1 VVVTLKGRLAR
12 SFRINVDT
20 SVNASKELMSKSL
33 GTIWN
38 LDPHTAK
45 KHEILRRYFEAW
57 LPIMAR
63 WNGRV
68 VYIDGFAGPGRY
80 SAGEDGSP
88 VVVLKAARDHA
99 YPIRGE
105 LVCIFVEDDLERCKH
120 LKGLL
125 DELSTTLPAH
135 VKWSVVHGKFDEHLT
150 KTFKLIETQKEN
162 IAPTLVFI
170 DPFGFSHTPFQTIR
184 TVLKNDRCEVLVNFM
199 YEEVN
204 RFLSLEK
211 HAEDYD
217 ELFGTTE
224 WRAVLGLS
232 EAAER
237 RKAIHDIY
245 LKQLKTTAK
254 YVHSF
259 EMLNKGNSTDYF
271 LFFATNSLKGLEK
284 MKEAMWKVD
293 DTGSFQFSD
302 HSDTRGLLSL
312 FSAHPNLAPLR
323 DAILKSFQG
332 KDVAIED
339 LRDWVIAETEF
350 LPKHLKVPI
359 LGPMELAGEVS
370 VLNASPKRRKG
381 TFSDG
386 TLLRFM

>member
-1 VVVTLKGRLAR
+1 M
-12 SFRINVDT
+12 
-20 SVNASKELMSKSL
+20 AS
-33 GTIWN
+33 
-38 LDPHTAK
+38 
-45 KHEILRRYFEAW
+45 
-57 LPIMAR
+57 
-63 WNGRV
+63 WNGRI

-80 SAGEDGSP
+80 GAGEDGSP

-99 YPIRGE
+99 YPIKGE
-105 LVCIFVEDDLERCKH
+105 LICIFVEDDLDRCKH
-120 LKGLL
+120 LKGVL
-125 DELSTTLPAH
+125 DELSPTLPRH

-150 KTFKLIETQKEN
+150 KTFKLIETQKQN

-170 DPFGFSHTPFQTIR
+170 DPFGFSHTPFQTICKI
-184 TVLKNDRCEVLVNFM
+184 VKNSRCEVLVNFM

-204 RFLSLEK
+204 RFLSVEK

-217 ELFGTTE
+217 ELFGTGE
-224 WRAVLGLS
+224 WRNVLELS
-232 EAAER
+232 GAAER

-245 LKQLKTTAK
+245 LKQLKTAAK

-302 HSDTRGLLSL
+302 HSDARGLMSL
-312 FSAHPNLAPLR
+312 FSAQPNLAPLR
-323 DAILKSFQG
+323 EAILRKFRG
-332 KDVAIED
+332 KEIAVEE
-339 LRDWVIAETEF
+339 LRDWLVAETEF

-359 LGPMELAGEVS
+359 LAPMEQAGEVS
-370 VLNASPKRRKG
+370 VVNPTAKRRKG

-386 TLLRFM
+386 TILRFS

>member
-1 VVVTLKGRLAR
+1 
-12 SFRINVDT
+12 
-20 SVNASKELMSKSL
+20 MSKSL
-33 GTIWN
+33 GTVWS

-68 VYIDGFAGPGRY
+68 VYIDGFAGPGSY

-99 YPIRGE
+99 YPISGE
-105 LVCIFVEDDLERCKH
+105 LVCIFVEDNLERCKH
-120 LKGLL
+120 LKGVLE
-125 DELSTTLPAH
+125 ELSATLPTH
-135 VKWSVVHGKFDEHLT
+135 LKWSVVHGKFDQHLT
-150 KTFKLIETQKEN
+150 KTLTLIETQKEN
-162 IAPTLVFI
+162 AAPTLVFI
-170 DPFGFSHTPFQTIR
+170 DPFGFSHTPFETIR
-184 TVLKNDRCEVLVNFM
+184 NVLRNGRSEVLVNFM

-204 RFLSLEK
+204 RFLSIDK
-211 HAEDYD
+211 HAADYD
-217 ELFGTTE
+217 QLFGTSE
-224 WRAVLGLS
+224 WRAVLGFS
-232 EAAER
+232 EAADR

-245 LKQLKTTAK
+245 LKQLKTTARF
-254 YVHSF
+254 VHSF

-271 LFFATNSLKGLEK
+271 LFFATNGLKGLEK

-302 HSDTRGLLSL
+302 HTDARRLLSL
-312 FSAHPNLAPLR
+312 FSAQPNLVPLR
-323 DAILKSFQG
+323 DAILRTFRG
-332 KDVAIED
+332 KDVAVEK
-339 LRDWVIAETEF
+339 LRDWLIAETEF

-359 LGPMELAGEVS
+359 LAPMELSGELTV
-370 VLNASPKRRKG
+370 VNPSPKRRKG

-386 TLLRFM
+386 TILRFT